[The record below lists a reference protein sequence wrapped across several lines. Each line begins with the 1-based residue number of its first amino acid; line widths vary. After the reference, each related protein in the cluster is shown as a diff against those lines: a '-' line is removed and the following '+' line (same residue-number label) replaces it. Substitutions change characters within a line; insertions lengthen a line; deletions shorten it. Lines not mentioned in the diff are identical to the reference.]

1 MFTPAGWR
9 ALWSGGQWPAH
20 HPALTQPSTAH
31 SVGAESP
38 PRGHW
43 WAEAYFWKGMEE
55 ARLPR
60 MGEAPWAKGEGDQA
74 PYNILLSPCLCS
86 VEDAHRS
93 PPGLTGHRKG
103 WGPAHL
109 WAQTAWR
116 SMACGRTVSH
126 HARQRVRVRAC
137 AWHSPR
143 PGALP
148 ACVWRG
154 SPRHGPQ
161 VSASCCSART

>member
-74 PYNILLSPCLCS
+74 PYK
-86 VEDAHRS
+86 H
-93 PPGLTGHRKG
+93 
-103 WGPAHL
+103 PAVPM
-109 WAQTAWR
+109 
-116 SMACGRTVSH
+116 SMLGRGCTQVT
-126 HARQRVRVRAC
+126 
-137 AWHSPR
+137 PR
-143 PGALP
+143 PHRTQKGLGP
-148 ACVWRG
+148 S
-154 SPRHGPQ
+154 SPLGPNS
-161 VSASCCSART
+161 VA